1 MCEISIIIPVYNAEN
16 YLNEC
21 MESILAQTF
30 SEYEVLLIDDGSTD
44 KSGIICDQYA
54 RKYKNVYV
62 YHQKNSGQAVARNFG
77 VKQAKGRYIWFVDS
91 DDVILSD
98 NALSVIQK
106 EFVHIPDVIAFGWKE
121 AENNEEFCLSPE
133 RFGFCI
139 DEKCEKIQSGTQY
152 LSGSLSKTPL
162 YNWYP
167 WIYLYRR
174 EYWINHSFEF
184 PKGQKFEDL
193 KLIYNT
199 LLDAESIVK
208 VDQAFYGYRVGREGS
223 TTTNLKIS
231 TLEDGMRAVSQNVSE
246 ILDNDAIDLDLK
258 KKLLN
263 NFSCSYFALMI
274 SSTKLKKNEQK
285 IFKEVLKKNFWVS
298 KYTTSRSQKIVRT
311 AICVFGITVVQK
323 MLEIRRVLKH
333 GK

>member
-1 MCEISIIIPVYNAEN
+1 M
-16 YLNEC
+16 
-21 MESILAQTF
+21 
-30 SEYEVLLIDDGSTD
+30 
-44 KSGIICDQYA
+44 
-54 RKYKNVYV
+54 
-62 YHQKNSGQAVARNFG
+62 
-77 VKQAKGRYIWFVDS
+77 
-91 DDVILSD
+91 
-98 NALSVIQK
+98 
-106 EFVHIPDVIAFGWKE
+106 
-121 AENNEEFCLSPE
+121 
-133 RFGFCI
+133 
-139 DEKCEKIQSGTQY
+139 
-152 LSGSLSKTPL
+152 
-162 YNWYP
+162 
-167 WIYLYRR
+167 
-174 EYWINHSFEF
+174 
-184 PKGQKFEDL
+184 
-193 KLIYNT
+193 IYNT

-208 VDQAFYGYRVGREGS
+208 VDQAFYGYRIGREGS